1 MLRVYDPMHRRQ
13 NDSVLA
19 MGESGALRRCMNLS
33 LYNLK
38 FGPWLK
44 GGWYR
49 MLQET
54 GEQLRDMS
62 PNDPLLLLFWPD
74 IVKDRNFVLGGF
86 SEWQGRLLEDS
97 SKPTLPHQQ
106 RPQSVLEQV
115 QRIERGPSPAGRTLV
130 QPVLCDDSHLL
141 ASGWASYAD
150 QLWCPDD
157 CVAALMEGTSTK
169 AQAKASAKAALEKMR
184 GKAVNSL
191 RSVTKYMN
199 DPEVKCQ
206 SRLIAC
212 VLAPEAE
219 AASRMLVEMRDASTA
234 LQYFVSW
241 SHWGWLEAAE
251 KHLGLLE
258 DRGPAQLGPNRP
270 SHAVEPRAKRWPG
283 GVRHSNHTKVL
294 NAMLKYRGG
303 SNLWHTWGPG
313 AAAGLLSTDETQVRS
328 SLLWHRNLFDAV
340 AEVRRTGSLAA
351 QGLLKDSMVKDAFFG
366 HVFHLLRIEDW
377 REVSETAQNFLT
389 NVFSGLLN
397 TKLVEDANKFQREQE
412 DRGNNS
418 KSVPMTEAWQTVSK
432 HEVLK
437 AYKRPEV
444 QASTQYLVPA
454 KWNIE
459 QVCRTNVRR
468 TDAKTPEQE
477 ADFEFLRR
485 VTGNQTWPAFTPE
498 TEQRLFCNHALLV
511 HVVEK
516 AWISGLVQSGT
527 LLRWQGQPHF
537 VLRAYEQGLLLW
549 PMQDTQKSRLAFQ
562 KPLNKLVWGFLFDV
576 ESCKVATVTPTPP
589 MIGLRSQRAGVQVV
603 AGAWSPCSKTCW
615 SVGVPDSASPS

>member
-1 MLRVYDPMHRRQ
+1 MLKTD
-13 NDSVLA
+13 
-19 MGESGALRRCMNLS
+19 
-33 LYNLK
+33 
-38 FGPWLK
+38 WLK
-44 GGWYR
+44 R
-49 MLQET
+49 RRT
-54 GEQLRDMS
+54 PR
-62 PNDPLLLLFWPD
+62 
-74 IVKDRNFVLGGF
+74 VLG
-86 SEWQGRLLEDS
+86 W
-97 SKPTLPHQQ
+97 
-106 RPQSVLEQV
+106 
-115 QRIERGPSPAGRTLV
+115 
-130 QPVLCDDSHLL
+130 
-141 ASGWASYAD
+141 
-150 QLWCPDD
+150 
-157 CVAALMEGTSTK
+157 
-169 AQAKASAKAALEKMR
+169 
-184 GKAVNSL
+184 
-191 RSVTKYMN
+191 
-199 DPEVKCQ
+199 
-206 SRLIAC
+206 
-212 VLAPEAE
+212 PEAE

-241 SHWGWLEAAE
+241 SHWGWLQTAE

-258 DRGPAQLGPNRP
+258 DLRSLDRIGLHMQWSQEP
-270 SHAVEPRAKRWPG
+270 SAGRLEYDTASTQKLF
-283 GVRHSNHTKVL
+283 SFLK
-294 NAMLKYRGG
+294 AMLKYRGG

-313 AAAGLLSTDETQVRS
+313 AVAGLLSTEETQVRS

-377 REVSETAQNFLT
+377 KEVSETAQNFRT

-444 QASTQYLVPA
+444 QASAQYLVPA

-485 VTGNQTWPAFTPE
+485 VTGNQTWPAF
-498 TEQRLFCNHALLV
+498 
-511 HVVEK
+511 
-516 AWISGLVQSGT
+516 I
-527 LLRWQGQPHF
+527 
-537 VLRAYEQGLLLW
+537 
-549 PMQDTQKSRLAFQ
+549 
-562 KPLNKLVWGFLFDV
+562 DV

-589 MIGLRSQRAGVQVV
+589 MIGLRSQRAGIQVV
-603 AGAWSPCSKTCW
+603 AGAWEPLLKNVLGRGCAGLSESQLKKLNGLLGNDEPEANQPDQEIALAVRILINQDPTLSEQEVLNRIHIKTADEELPVEGMTEEMAQVLRDTIRPEDQQKIMKTLSEKNKPPPVKVAERQEVLPAKLQEDTC
-615 SVGVPDSASPS
+615 

>member
-1 MLRVYDPMHRRQ
+1 MRAP
-13 NDSVLA
+13 
-19 MGESGALRRCMNLS
+19 
-33 LYNLK
+33 
-38 FGPWLK
+38 PW
-44 GGWYR
+44 
-49 MLQET
+49 
-54 GEQLRDMS
+54 
-62 PNDPLLLLFWPD
+62 
-74 IVKDRNFVLGGF
+74 
-86 SEWQGRLLEDS
+86 
-97 SKPTLPHQQ
+97 
-106 RPQSVLEQV
+106 
-115 QRIERGPSPAGRTLV
+115 
-130 QPVLCDDSHLL
+130 
-141 ASGWASYAD
+141 
-150 QLWCPDD
+150 
-157 CVAALMEGTSTK
+157 
-169 AQAKASAKAALEKMR
+169 
-184 GKAVNSL
+184 
-191 RSVTKYMN
+191 
-199 DPEVKCQ
+199 
-206 SRLIAC
+206 
-212 VLAPEAE
+212 
-219 AASRMLVEMRDASTA
+219 
-234 LQYFVSW
+234 SW
-241 SHWGWLEAAE
+241 SHWGWLQTAE

-258 DRGPAQLGPNRP
+258 DLRSLGRIGLF
-270 SHAVEPRAKRWPG
+270 SFLK
-283 GVRHSNHTKVL
+283 
-294 NAMLKYRGG
+294 AMLKYRGG

-313 AAAGLLSTDETQVRS
+313 AVAGLLSTEETQVRS

-377 REVSETAQNFLT
+377 KEVSETAQNFLT
-389 NVFSGLLN
+389 NVFSRLLN

-511 HVVEK
+511 HVHQLGNKWDLVKK

-527 LLRWQGQPHF
+527 LLRWQGQAHF
-537 VLRAYEQGLLLW
+537 VLSLRARPAAVADAGHWRQQTRFPEAPGQACLGL
-549 PMQDTQKSRLAFQ
+549 
-562 KPLNKLVWGFLFDV
+562 PL
-576 ESCKVATVTPTPP
+576 
-589 MIGLRSQRAGVQVV
+589 
-603 AGAWSPCSKTCW
+603 
-615 SVGVPDSASPS
+615 